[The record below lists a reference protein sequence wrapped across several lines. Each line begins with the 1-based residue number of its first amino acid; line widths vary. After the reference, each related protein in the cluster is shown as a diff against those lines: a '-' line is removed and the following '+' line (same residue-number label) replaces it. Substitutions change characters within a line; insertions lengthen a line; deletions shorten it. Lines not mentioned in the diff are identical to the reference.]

1 MQNCRWHTTGLSYR
15 LPDSHQGVTLL
26 LRTDSDFRFI
36 SIVARRLKITENE
49 MKYKI
54 YNEESKKKASQQ
66 ISWIANLLILNF
78 SKTEFVLSWLNHS
91 NPTATPCQEYPI
103 SSQLWLCIFDEYFLS
118 PVINSRNCLNPAI
131 LIFVNCAIFV
141 STSLSARQE
150 PAIAIVHSK
159 RDYCNYSYYRLQF
172 SELSNKLPS
181 SDLELS
187 CLQCFK
193 GLNSHTI
200 PILKSSH
207 WLIITECIEDR
218 LVSLIYEVLTILT
231 PSVYSVYPVYH
242 LSLRPACS
250 SFTVRL
256 LIAHSDMRH
265 LVFGMNFLPYASN

>member
-1 MQNCRWHTTGLSYR
+1 
-15 LPDSHQGVTLL
+15 
-26 LRTDSDFRFI
+26 
-36 SIVARRLKITENE
+36 

-78 SKTEFVLSWLNHS
+78 SKTEFVLSWLSHS
-91 NPTATPCQEYPI
+91 NPTATPCQDYPI

-181 SDLELS
+181 SGLELS
-187 CLQCFK
+187 CLQCFT

-218 LVSLIYEVLTILT
+218 LSRSFTKFLLYSPHLSTVYIRCITYLFDHQRALLSLLGYWSLIPICVI
-231 PSVYSVYPVYH
+231 S
-242 LSLRPACS
+242 SLVWTSC
-250 SFTVRL
+250 L
-256 LIAHSDMRH
+256 M
-265 LVFGMNFLPYASN
+265 LVTN